1 MSEDAPA
8 SPSPNFNRLTT
19 SEVVNSLK
27 FARTEVARR

>member
-8 SPSPNFNRLTT
+8 SSSPNFNRLTT

-27 FARTEVARR
+27 FAPMEAVRR